1 MLSCR
6 HTNIHSKH
14 PSWESA
20 GGEFKHFYHGSFTA
34 CLWAK
39 ALCQSV
45 SVLMLR
51 MSSTLAKT
59 MLSEECRSLF
69 RVYRWYSSE
78 IAHVGVSFSKHQCY

>member
-6 HTNIHSKH
+6 HTNIRSKH

-51 MSSTLAKT
+51 MSSTLAKNNAV
-59 MLSEECRSLF
+59 R
-69 RVYRWYSSE
+69 RV
-78 IAHVGVSFSKHQCY
+78 